1 MKDKV
6 LQFSA
11 FSLRSA
17 SLLARFVLFVVVAR
31 ALQPDSFGFFMLY
44 AATLQI
50 GTAAASMDVYAET
63 TRLFLDAP
71 DQQKNIL
78 SRHFSF
84 LGATG
89 FIVGPLFGLAFFAYA
104 GDFPIAVY
112 LVFPVFF
119 LSELYA
125 NDLTRLLPPLQHP
138 FAASVLLF
146 VRQGIPLATIFV
158 LDELAGIDLN
168 LLAAIVITFGL
179 AVPVVAIVLIMLRV
193 GSYYETLLRL
203 DLRWVR
209 TTVQASAVFFAATLV
224 FRVLF
229 GIDRFI
235 VASMT
240 ELATTAIYGLY
251 VSFGMG
257 IISVLEAGV
266 SAWKYPP
273 LVRSILHRDSGAVMA
288 QFSRFLITN
297 LVSSVVMCLAAYFA
311 IQYIVLH
318 FLAPHYHAGLA
329 HLHWILLGAVAISAS
344 LPFHYVLFGLR
355 KDRALLVVYS
365 CAFAA
370 MAIYTL
376 LVLKGGGVGEAF
388 GVFVVAA
395 LTIAAGRIAIAM
407 GSLKLIRHGRWS

>member
-1 MKDKV
+1 MKDKI
-6 LQFSA
+6 LQLSA

-17 SLLARFVLFVVVAR
+17 SLLARFLLVVVVAR
-31 ALQPDSFGFFMLY
+31 ALPPDSFGFFILY
-44 AATLQI
+44 VATLQI

-71 DQQKNIL
+71 DQRQNIL

-89 FIVGPLFGLAFFAYA
+89 VIVGPLVGLAFFAYE
-104 GDFPIAVY
+104 GQFPIAVY

-119 LSELYA
+119 LTELYA
-125 NDLTRLLPPLQHP
+125 NDITRLLPPLQHP

-146 VRQGIPLATIFV
+146 VRQAIPLAIIFV
-158 LDELAGIDLN
+158 LNEFSGSDLT
-168 LLAAIVITFGL
+168 LLKTIVITFGP
-179 AVPVVAIVLIMLRV
+179 AVPVIGIVLIMFRAR
-193 GSYYETLLRL
+193 SYYDTLLRL

-209 TTVQASAVFFAATLV
+209 TTVQASAAFFAATLV

-240 ELATTAIYGLY
+240 GLGTTGIYGLY

-257 IISVLEAGV
+257 IVSVLEAGV

-273 LVRSILHRDSGAVMA
+273 LVRSILHRDSGAVII
-288 QFSRFLITN
+288 QFSSFLITN

-311 IQYIVLH
+311 IQYIVLN
-318 FLAPHYHAGLA
+318 FLEPHYHAGLA
-329 HLHWILLGAVAISAS
+329 HLHWILLGAIAISAS

-355 KDRALLVVYS
+355 RDRALL
-365 CAFAA
+365 
-370 MAIYTL
+370 AIYCCAVAAVMLYAL

-388 GVFVVAA
+388 GVFVVA
-395 LTIAAGRIAIAM
+395 TTVIGAGRMAFAF
-407 GSLKLIRHGRWS
+407 GPLKSIRQGHWS